1 MASKKGKETSRGPNA
16 YDPDKLKTE
25 ALRIAEEEDCCFIED
40 VVSLMECSRKT
51 FYNHELHNLH
61 ELKEIIARNKV
72 SKKRMLRKNWETGHQ
87 TTQLALYKLL
97 ATPDELNRLSQQ
109 KHEISGPGGGP
120 IETSKRQITAEQL
133 KKLPLETRK
142 AILELM
148 KNGESEDGGDNS

>member
-1 MASKKGKETSRGPNA
+1 MASKKGKETSRGSNA
-16 YDPDKLKTE
+16 YDPDKLKAE
-25 ALRIAEEEDCCFIED
+25 ALRVAEEEDCCFIED
-40 VVSLMECSRKT
+40 VVSLMECSKRT
-51 FYNHELHNLH
+51 FYNYELH
-61 ELKEIIARNKV
+61 ELQSLKDIIAKNRI
-72 SKKRMLRKNWETGHQ
+72 SKKRTLRKNWETGHQ

-133 KKLPLETRK
+133 KELPLETRK

-148 KNGESEDGGDNS
+148 KNGESESGGDNS